1 MTEYNAFY
9 FDFERI
15 KESVDS
21 EFLRMIHKEDIELI
35 ADYLNYMNKA
45 LKSIQRLKMSPSVSS
60 RIVNLQAITDETIET
75 LNNKFFENKK

>member
-1 MTEYNAFY
+1 MTEYDAFY

-60 RIVNLQAITDETIET
+60 RIVNLQTITDETIET
-75 LNNKFFENKK
+75 LNNNFFENKS